1 MKYSVCKRRPHEHIV
16 QNNLS
21 LTPSQIAEMTKK
33 GIPVST
39 QSLQGI
45 YETPTQGHDVDP
57 IYQRGVDMNDLWNA
71 QKRVQTKVRNIKQKV
86 QSGQIET
93 IKD

>member
-1 MKYSVCKRRPHEHIV
+1 MKYSICKRRPHEYIV

-71 QKRVQTKVRNIKQKV
+71 QKCFGSNCEYAGSGTTHRMPIIKP
-86 QSGQIET
+86 
-93 IKD
+93 